1 MDGLILL
8 GTAKGG
14 LAGLKRHGASVS
26 ARSHLALIAP
36 IAEDAGLTVRE
47 FPASAL
53 APAARGDLRGD
64 DPRALLSSAGSCDP
78 ETALE
83 IERRLSFVYPYEK
96 AASVKSKYAVTEL
109 AALAAGADGA
119 FREDAPFAAT
129 VPRFLSG
136 KRELS
141 AAERGSLTHRALER
155 MDFRAA
161 REALARQ
168 GGIEEMLA
176 DMAASGVFTPEE
188 AAAADAERIRN
199 FIASDICLRASVASE
214 LHKET
219 PFVIKKEHA
228 FEDVLVQ
235 GVIDCWFVENG
246 EIVLLDYK
254 SGSIVPHASAKSRD
268 EAQRHAVT
276 RYGPQ
281 LAIYAEALE
290 SIRGARVS
298 EMYLFLLGEGICL
311 RV

>member
-1 MDGLILL
+1 L
-8 GTAKGG
+8 
-14 LAGLKRHGASVS
+14 
-26 ARSHLALIAP
+26 ARSHLELIAP
-36 IAEDAGLTVRE
+36 IAKSAGLTVRE

-53 APAARGDLRGD
+53 APSARVDLRGD
-64 DPRALLSSAGSCDP
+64 DPRALLSSAGPCDP

-83 IERRLSFVYPYEK
+83 IDRRLSFIYPHER

-109 AALAAGADGA
+109 AALSASAASSGAA
-119 FREDAPFAAT
+119 FREDASFIAT
-129 VPRFLSG
+129 VPRFMLG

-141 AAERGSLTHRALER
+141 AAEKGSLTHRALER

-161 REALARQ
+161 REALTRQ

-176 DMAASGVFTPEE
+176 ALASSGVFTPEE
-188 AAAADAERIRN
+188 AESADTERIRN
-199 FIASDICLRASVASE
+199 FIASDICLRASAASE

-228 FEDVLVQ
+228 GEDVLVQ
-235 GVIDCWFVENG
+235 GVIDCWFTENG

-254 SGSIVPHASAKSRD
+254 SGSAVPYSSAKSRD
-268 EAQRHAVT
+268 EAQKNMVA

-290 SIRGARVS
+290 SIRGARVAES
-298 EMYLFLLGEGICL
+298 YLFLLGEGICL